1 MEVTTMPRP
10 WFGQRRV
17 GWGLRPISWQGWLL
31 TVLYL
36 LVAFAAARALAAHH
50 VALFVI
56 GLGAI
61 TAGYVAVALATSR
74 DR

>member
-50 VALFVI
+50 VVLFVI

-74 DR
+74 GR

>member
-1 MEVTTMPRP
+1 MPRP

-50 VALFVI
+50 VVLFVI

>member
-1 MEVTTMPRP
+1 MPRP

-50 VALFVI
+50 VVLFVI

-74 DR
+74 GR

>member
-1 MEVTTMPRP
+1 MPRP

-50 VALFVI
+50 VALFVTA
-56 GLGAI
+56 LVVL
-61 TAGYVAVALATSR
+61 TAGYVLVVVATSSGR
-74 DR
+74 S

>member
-1 MEVTTMPRP
+1 MPRP

-17 GWGLRPISWQGWLL
+17 GWGLRPVSWQGWVL

-36 LVAFAAARALAAHH
+36 IVAYAAARALAAHH
-50 VALFVI
+50 IVFFVI
-56 GLGAI
+56 GLGAL

-74 DR
+74 GR